1 MSAITDSEEW
11 TVGHPS
17 QNKSFVAT
25 VVIAS
30 LLITAFFV
38 GCGFMLYYWIRSWR
52 GKDNYKPSV
61 SSSSSTNEKVED
73 LEAQRQRPG
82 TPPPERTY
90 ESDDESPIVEGKSR
104 AMEKLKHKE
113 YRGLTCFV
121 AVSKWRQETVSID
134 NASSQASSTRSS
146 SELSLNGHVPER
158 PRSRDFHEL
167 YPSN

>member
-90 ESDDESPIVEGKSR
+90 ESDDESPIVE
-104 AMEKLKHKE
+104 
-113 YRGLTCFV
+113 
-121 AVSKWRQETVSID
+121 VSKWRQETVSID

>member
-1 MSAITDSEEW
+1 MSAITDLEEW

-90 ESDDESPIVEGKSR
+90 ESDDESPIVE
-104 AMEKLKHKE
+104 
-113 YRGLTCFV
+113 
-121 AVSKWRQETVSID
+121 VSKWRQETVSVD
-134 NASSQASSTRSS
+134 NSSSQASSTRSS
-146 SELSLNGHVPER
+146 SELSLNGDVPER